1 MCEEDG
7 TPNSTVNL
15 ASRQATILLDPDETV
30 TCTFLNTVAAPP
42 EGEPTDVVGVGKDQ
56 YRIAQTVYATGSGF
70 IPSAN
75 VDVYIVRDRKWTD
88 GTAIPPDVSSD
99 GANILPTN
107 LAGNLGPAMVWPPP
121 LVPGDYDAV
130 FDANQNGVYDE
141 ATDLVDDPN
150 HPGFVVIG
158 DHVPVGGIAV
168 PVNRLGLVAPWLA
181 LVALILVG
189 ALLLPR
195 SRKPR

>member
-70 IPSAN
+70 VPNTS
-75 VDVYIVRDRKWTD
+75 VDVYIIPDLKWTD
-88 GTAIPPDVSSD
+88 GMAIPPDVSSD
-99 GANILPTN
+99 GVNTLTTN
-107 LAGNLGPAMVWPPP
+107 LAGDLGPAIVWPSP
-121 LVPGDYDAV
+121 LVPGDYDV
-130 FDANQNGVYDE
+130 V
-141 ATDLVDDPN
+141 TDLVDDPN
-150 HPGFVVIG
+150 HPGFVVVE
-158 DHVPVGGIAV
+158 DHLPVGGIAV

-181 LVALILVG
+181 LIALVLIG
-189 ALLLPR
+189 APLLLR
-195 SRKPR
+195 SRKPW